1 MFLEIFNDKIRKR
14 GNKMRYHSHMLSSFT
29 GAVALSH
36 VTHLPVGLA
45 LTGGVILGSLLPD
58 IDEPNSY
65 IGKKTSVS
73 VTKGGATVGP
83 ASIVKGLFGHRGFTH
98 SLLAAFLV
106 FIPYLL
112 LRNQHEFLG
121 IDLQK
126 SNLLQQILSGTGSWL
141 ALSIMMVLIAY
152 FIYVFGSILVK
163 VAKKIF
169 SFLSN
174 KNKKRIKFSIYIAL
188 ILITVLMP
196 LNWMNAM
203 LLGVSLGYLLHI
215 MGDFLS
221 KSGVPLLYPFTKK
234 RFKIYLY
241 TTGKISETIVLIVI
255 LVGLGFMT
263 DKSLLQ
269 WFVWK

>member
-36 VTHLPVGLA
+36 IAHLPVDLA

-73 VTKGGATVGP
+73 IAKETKIGP
-83 ASIVKGLFGHRGFTH
+83 ASVVKGIFGHRGFTH
-98 SLLAAFLV
+98 SLLASFLV

-112 LRNQHEFLG
+112 LRNQHSFLG
-121 IDLQK
+121 VDLQK
-126 SNLLQQILSGTGSWL
+126 SNLLQQIISGTGNWL
-141 ALSIMMVLIAY
+141 AIAIMVALIAY
-152 FIYVFGSILVK
+152 FDYVFGSILVK

-169 SFLSN
+169 GFLSG
-174 KNKKRIKFSIYIAL
+174 KNKRKIKFSIYIAL
-188 ILITVLMP
+188 ILVTLLMP
-196 LNWMNAM
+196 LSWLNTM
-203 LLGVSLGYLLHI
+203 LLGVALGYLFHI